1 MSNIEIDPN
10 KQYILAGDISGSMD
24 SKDSKCAG
32 LTRYNYMLEKFEAF
46 IKISEDYD
54 PDGPTVML
62 FGEHVHTFRNTN
74 LDAIKDK
81 LTKIT
86 FEGFTNTDKVID
98 EAFKLHRE
106 EKAALAK
113 EGKAHQGTVLMLF
126 TDGAPTNR
134 AAVGRSIT
142 NIANAIDVREE
153 FSIIFL
159 TVGTIAPDLQD
170 WLTMI
175 DDNLKDAMLDIV
187 DVKAIEDVTFLAAV
201 KGALTD

>member
-1 MSNIEIDPN
+1 MSQIEIDPN

-24 SKDSKCAG
+24 STDSKCAG
-32 LTRYNYMLEKFEAF
+32 LTRYNYMLEKFKSF
-46 IKISEDYD
+46 IKVSEDYD
-54 PDGPTVML
+54 PDGPTVIL
-62 FGEHVHTFRNTN
+62 FGEHVQIFRNTN
-74 LDAIKDK
+74 LHAIDEK
-81 LTKIT
+81 LSKVS

-106 EKAALAK
+106 EKAELAK
-113 EGKAHQGTVLMLF
+113 QGKAHQGTVLMLF

-134 AAVGRSIT
+134 AAVGRSIVA
-142 NIANAIDVREE
+142 IANTIDRREE
-153 FSIIFL
+153 FSIVFL

-175 DDNLKDAMLDIV
+175 DDNLKEAKLDIV

>member
-24 SKDSKCAG
+24 STDSKCGG
-32 LTRYNYMLEKFEAF
+32 LTRYNYMLEKFKSF

-54 PDGPTVML
+54 PDGPTVIL
-62 FGEHVHTFRNTN
+62 FGEHVHVFRNTN
-74 LDAIKDK
+74 LQAIDEK
-81 LTKIT
+81 LSKVS

-106 EKAALAK
+106 EKAELAK
-113 EGKAHQGTVLMLF
+113 AGKAHQGSVLMLF

-134 AAVGRSIT
+134 AAVGRSIIT
-142 NIANAIDVREE
+142 VANTIDVREE

-175 DDNLKDAMLDIV
+175 DDNLKEAKLDIV
-187 DVKAIEDVTFLAAV
+187 DVKAIEDVTFLSAV